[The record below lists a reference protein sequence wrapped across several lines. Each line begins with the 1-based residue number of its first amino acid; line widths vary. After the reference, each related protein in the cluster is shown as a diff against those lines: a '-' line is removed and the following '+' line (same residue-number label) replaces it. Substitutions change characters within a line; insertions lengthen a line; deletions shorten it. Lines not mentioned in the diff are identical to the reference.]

1 MGLKRGWRQLSDLIA
16 SVPFLPYMH
25 GPLVPLNSYRY
36 SNSNECYGYVSGV
49 GKLFSYHK
57 GNDST
62 AAYLEEL
69 AADIVERVVLA
80 GTSFDQE
87 TYSDPVFSYDPVFPV
102 RNKKGRR
109 QLTDLIASVPFWSR

>member
-1 MGLKRGWRQLSDLIA
+1 MCQ
-16 SVPFLPYMH
+16 
-25 GPLVPLNSYRY
+25 
-36 SNSNECYGYVSGV
+36 GV

-62 AAYLEEL
+62 AAYLEEP

-87 TYSDPVFSYDPVFPV
+87 TYSDPVF
-102 RNKKGRR
+102 
-109 QLTDLIASVPFWSR
+109 